1 MATLVLPK
9 WSVRQPVVR
18 EVVASPMVEM
28 APLPV
33 SAAVPLSF
41 EVPLEIVAPK
51 PSRSQIL
58 VQVWVIVACLLL
70 LRLSVARSSYI
81 V

>member
-1 MATLVLPK
+1 
-9 WSVRQPVVR
+9 
-18 EVVASPMVEM
+18 MVEM